1 MNTKII
7 AHNIS
12 LSISEAVDKN
22 IAEQARCSGKDSS
35 KEINV
40 NQNVASDSNN
50 LTDIQFPPY
59 IIDSTCNCYVN
70 SECTEK
76 GDQHDTLH
84 EDTDLY
90 IKCLKS
96 VNTCITNI

>member
-7 AHNIS
+7 ADNIS

-22 IAEQARCSGKDSS
+22 IAEQVRFSGKDSS

-59 IIDSTCNCYVN
+59 IIDSTCTSVFGSHHLLLHSTPGYVKIVQK
-70 SECTEK
+70 T
-76 GDQHDTLH
+76 T
-84 EDTDLY
+84 
-90 IKCLKS
+90 
-96 VNTCITNI
+96 